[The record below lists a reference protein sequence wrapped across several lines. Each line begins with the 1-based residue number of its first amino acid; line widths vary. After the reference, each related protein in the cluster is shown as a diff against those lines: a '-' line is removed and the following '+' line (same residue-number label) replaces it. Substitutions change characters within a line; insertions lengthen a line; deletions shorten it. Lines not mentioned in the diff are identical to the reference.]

1 MSDNA
6 LDPTTRRLWR
16 RWVDIC
22 AAALLTLALAAAG
35 YAWRDAKALT
45 APELRQT
52 TEVIGRSIS
61 AELERALALRIPPRE
76 LVGLDAWFADIAA
89 ANPLVVALAVTDET
103 GALLAGHAV
112 APALQAALAL
122 RLSPRSDRVADL
134 QVSTVAL
141 RGFESTAAVAWL
153 HVAGDARTAL
163 LAPLLAALAAA
174 LAITAVLALGLRL
187 LLRQQLAQPLQR
199 SRAVLASLAAGKLQ
213 ALDTL
218 AGRQPASR
226 WQSAVAARLQ
236 RLVARNQAVL
246 FRTAEV
252 RAAHFD
258 PPILQRIDE
267 LAAPL
272 VWRHQQA
279 RARSAA
285 DAGGTRWRLPLGRR
299 LVLAAAAALL
309 CVAAGSLGA
318 LQAHWAGADRAL
330 VQASEAGLQQ
340 AWQATLEHER
350 ARLDAALSGL
360 LDGAVPL
367 VPLVPVGPL
376 AVDLLRERLI
386 AAAPQGM
393 VLTLAGLDGE
403 VIATSAGRPAAA
415 RLSSSLLEPMRAG
428 AEGLGGA
435 WQSRELEY
443 QIGAARAVG
452 GEDDARWVLIASR
465 PLSDGLA
472 ELQRRL
478 GVPVALAD
486 QRGQPVFEAGADLVA
501 AWRAQGR
508 SGSVGRVDGRPSVL
522 SSQVLNDT
530 GGHGLGT
537 LLASQPQ
544 TAQASQGEL
553 GLSLL
558 ATLFA
563 AAAAIGLLFYLPR
576 ALAPVAYSAR
586 QLSQLAPLA
595 RAGGSEAPAA
605 EDLQPEAL
613 RASVGRVEDLLEAFN
628 SLRRSRD
635 RQGQR
640 QARFIRQQ
648 MMQLAY
654 RLDDEAREAI
664 LGDLAR
670 IERAGSDPVVAGSA
684 APAPAAAT
692 SDPLLEKIVDEVGIL
707 ALGFQNLVDRV
718 GNQYQQLDRLV
729 AELREAL
736 RVKTQ
741 FIAIQQELEIARKM
755 QLSILPRAFTPL
767 NGLHVHATMVP
778 AKEIGGDFFDFFRLD
793 EHRVALTVADVSG
806 KGVPAALFMAVSR
819 TLLRA
824 VAQFEARPGACLARL
839 NDLLAADNEQVMF
852 VTLFYAVIDSRDGSI
867 VYANAGH
874 NPPYVLRADG
884 HLEAIDTADG
894 MALAIMEGNDY
905 AEHRMTLAPGD
916 ALFMYTDGIT
926 EAFDPQ
932 QQMFGEER
940 LEPLLKQLHAL
951 PRREFPQRVVAA
963 VNEFEA
969 GGPQTDDITCLIAAY
984 GGPA

>member
-16 RWVDIC
+16 RWVGIC
-22 AAALLTLALAAAG
+22 AAALLALALAAAG
-35 YAWRDAKALT
+35 YAWQGAKALT
-45 APELRQT
+45 APELQQT

-112 APALQAALAL
+112 PPALQAALAG

-141 RGFESTAAVAWL
+141 RGVEGTAAVAWL
-153 HVAGDARTAL
+153 HVAGNARTAL
-163 LAPLLAALAAA
+163 LAPLLTALAAA
-174 LAITAVLALGLRL
+174 LAITAVLALGLRQ
-187 LLRQQLAQPLQR
+187 LLRQQLAQPLQ
-199 SRAVLASLAAGKLQ
+199 STRAALVGLAAGQLQ

-226 WQSAVAARLQ
+226 WQTAVAARLQ

-246 FRTAEV
+246 FKTAEV

-279 RARSAA
+279 RASSAA
-285 DAGGTRWRLPLGRR
+285 DAGGSRWRLPLGRR

-309 CVAAGSLGA
+309 CVTAGSLTA

-340 AWQATLEHER
+340 AWQAVQEHER
-350 ARLDAALSGL
+350 ARLDTALSGL

-367 VPLVPVGPL
+367 VPDGPL
-376 AVDLLRERLI
+376 AVDPLRERLI

-415 RLSSSLLEPMRAG
+415 RLSRSLLEPLRAG

-443 QIGAARAVG
+443 QIGAARPVG
-452 GEDDARWVLIASR
+452 GEGDARWVLIASR
-465 PLSDGLA
+465 PLRDSLA

-478 GVPVALAD
+478 GVTVALAD

-501 AWRAQGR
+501 AWRARGR
-508 SGSVGRVDGRPSVL
+508 SGFVGTIDGRPSVL
-522 SSQVLNDT
+522 FSQVLNDT

-544 TAQASQGEL
+544 TAEASQGEL

-558 ATLFA
+558 AALFA
-563 AAAAIGLLFYLPR
+563 AAAAIGLLFYLPG
-576 ALAPVAYSAR
+576 ALAPVAYSAG

-595 RAGGSEAPAA
+595 RAGSSEAPAA
-605 EDLQPEAL
+605 EGLQPEAL

-628 SLRRSRD
+628 TLRRSRD

-648 MMQLAY
+648 MMQLAS
-654 RLDDEAREAI
+654 RLDDEARAAI
-664 LGDLAR
+664 LGDLDR
-670 IERAGSDPVVAGSA
+670 IEQAGSEPVAGGAASA
-684 APAPAAAT
+684 APATAAR
-692 SDPLLEKIVDEVGIL
+692 DPLLEKIVDEVGIL
-707 ALGFQNLVDRV
+707 ALGFQNLVGRV
-718 GNQYQQLDRLV
+718 GDQYQQLDRLV

-767 NGLHVHATMVP
+767 NGLHVNATMVP

-884 HLEAIDTADG
+884 SLEAIDPADG

-916 ALFMYTDGIT
+916 ALFMYTDGVT

-940 LEPLLKQLHAL
+940 LEPLLKQMHAL
-951 PRREFPQRVVAA
+951 PRREFPQRVIAA